1 MPFKAGHIVTV
12 GESMVLLHP
21 TDPQSAIGAT
31 RQVGMS
37 VAGADSNFSIAMR
50 RLGWP
55 AMWLSAVSED
65 PLGDFVVD
73 TIRAE
78 GVDVSRVRR
87 DPSHPTGVFFKFRH
101 EGQTRV
107 VYYRRGS
114 AASHMQPDWL
124 TPDLFDG
131 AALLHL
137 NGMTCALSESCAAT
151 AARAAALARQASVP
165 ASLDLNLRL
174 QLWDLERARR
184 VLRPIIAQV
193 DFLLSTEEELIA
205 FSGCITLDE
214 AYKTAASLGPKTVV
228 VKRGR
233 RGAMALFEG
242 RIAEHPGFIPRAV
255 VDEVGAGDGFDA
267 GFLSAT
273 LRGAGVEDALR
284 YGNLVGAA
292 AVTVAD
298 DASGY
303 PTTEQAEAWLES
315 WAVRPTSFSA
325 GPPSRSGPHAS

>member
-1 MPFKAGHIVTV
+1 
-12 GESMVLLHP
+12 MVLLHP
-21 TDPQSAIGAT
+21 LEPESTIHAN

-37 VAGADSNFSIAMR
+37 VAGADSNFAIAMK

-55 AMWLSAVSED
+55 AIWLSAVSED

-73 TIRAE
+73 TIRGE

-87 DPSHPTGVFFKFRH
+87 DPSNPTGVFFKFRQ
-101 EGQTRV
+101 EGRTAV

-114 AASHMQPDWL
+114 AASHLQPEWL
-124 TPDLFDG
+124 TPDLFNA

-137 NGMTCALSESCAAT
+137 NGVTCALSESCAAT
-151 AARAAALARQASVP
+151 AARAAASARKAAVP
-165 ASLDLNLRL
+165 VSLDLNLRL
-174 QLWDLERARR
+174 QLWDLEKARR
-184 VLRPIIAQV
+184 TIRPIMAEV
-193 DFLLSTEEELIA
+193 DYLLSTEEELLA
-205 FSGCITLDE
+205 FSGCATVDD
-214 AYKTAASLGPKTVV
+214 AYKATASLGPKTVV
-228 VKRGR
+228 VKRGQL
-233 RGAMALFEG
+233 GAMAFFEG
-242 RIAEHPGFIPRAV
+242 KTAEHPGFIPPAV

-267 GFLSAT
+267 GFLSAM
-273 LRGAGVEDALR
+273 LRGACIDDALR

-315 WAVRPTSFSA
+315 WPVRQTTGDDLA
-325 GPPSRSGPHAS
+325 L